1 MIKYNTELVGKHT
14 VKELGISYDSYNRI
28 MRNEEVS
35 LKVLLRIANTL
46 GISLKE
52 LMWYEEEN

>member
-1 MIKYNTELVGKHT
+1 MIKYNTETIGKYT